1 MLARMLLVKR
11 RINRATRSCRLR
23 VPSFLLLVIAT
34 ATLFYLWR
42 GKGGTPHEDSDDSD
56 ILVHLQGLPEPE
68 VDDGPPRF
76 YSWHYREERLPQN
89 DPDLPFPQ
97 GREGRYIYFA
107 NQPCCASFFYY

>member
-1 MLARMLLVKR
+1 MTRAARFR
-11 RINRATRSCRLR
+11 RLR
-23 VPSFLLLVIAT
+23 VPSFLFLVISMT
-34 ATLFYLWR
+34 ALFYLWR
-42 GKGGTPHEDSDDSD
+42 VEGDTENSDD

-68 VDDGPPRF
+68 VGDGPPRF